1 MEFKGMDK
9 LREKLPNYAGKK
21 IYIFPL
27 VGIVAALL
35 GYCLLILFDLM
46 PRLFSGVELLAAIE
60 PFMPL
65 LGTLLLGSFGFWVIG
80 LLWRRRDSM
89 KEKYGNLAY
98 QHMIRYGVVG
108 VFMIPPLIFHA
119 FTSIRSLPG
128 SPVNSLTNQWA
139 MPILQILGIPTDV
152 DVWTRLIISGMF
164 IIFGAL
170 TIRSALLTFGLD
182 YMGVVYLYYPEE
194 SEVVDHEI
202 YSVVRHPTYLGGT
215 LLAIAAIMFRF
226 TIYSILIGIMAYLV
240 FRLQARREEKELV
253 NRFGDSY
260 RTYMKRVPALHIRF
274 MDIPTYLRFL
284 RVRSSS

>member
-9 LREKLPNYAGKK
+9 LREKLPDYPGKK

-35 GYCLLILFDLM
+35 GYSFLILLDLI
-46 PRLFSGVELLAAIE
+46 PRFFSDVEALAAIE
-60 PFMPL
+60 PFIPI
-65 LGTLLLGSFGFWVIG
+65 LGTLFLGSFGFWVIG
-80 LLWRRRDSM
+80 LLWSRRDSM

-98 QHMIRYGVVG
+98 QHMIRYGVAG
-108 VFMIPPLIFHA
+108 VFLIPSLVFHA

-128 SPVNSLTNQWA
+128 SPVNPLTTQWA
-139 MPILQILGIPTDV
+139 MPILQLLGIPAEV
-152 DVWTRLIISGMF
+152 DVWSRLIISGIF

-170 TIRSALLTFGLD
+170 TVRSALLTFGLD
-182 YMGVVYLYYPEE
+182 YMTVVYLYYPEE
-194 SEVVDHEI
+194 SEIVDHEI

-215 LLAIAAIMFRF
+215 LLAIAAIVFRF
-226 TIYSILIGIMAYLV
+226 SVYSFLIGIMTYLI
-240 FRLQARREEKELV
+240 FRLQVRREENELV

-260 RTYMKRVPALHIRF
+260 RTYMRQVPALHVRF
-274 MDIPTYLRFL
+274 RDITTYLRFL